1 MVAVVHRI
9 VQYFVQEKRKQSMT
23 TSARGKIALVGAG
36 EYLPVMAAVD
46 QALLADLEETPQVVV
61 IPTAAVPDGPATTE
75 RWAKMGVDHFSQLGV
90 HVEPLMLRTRDDAN
104 SPHIVT
110 KLTSANFVY
119 FSGGKPHYLL
129 ETLKD
134 TLAWEAIK
142 NIFGRGGVVAGCS
155 AGAMVMG
162 GVIFRFP
169 QFWQTQPA
177 LGLVPDIAVIPHF
190 NELPATLSQAIDR
203 IDVKETVVGIDA
215 ATALVW
221 GNTAWTVQGHGT
233 VTVFQEPKKV
243 QYSAG
248 QHVTLAPLTS

>member
-1 MVAVVHRI
+1 
-9 VQYFVQEKRKQSMT
+9 
-23 TSARGKIALVGAG
+23 
-36 EYLPVMAAVD
+36 
-46 QALLADLEETPQVVV
+46 
-61 IPTAAVPDGPATTE
+61 
-75 RWAKMGVDHFSQLGV
+75 MGVDHFSQLGV
-90 HVEPLMLRTRDDAN
+90 HVEPLMLRTREDAN
-104 SPHIVT
+104 STHIVT
-110 KLTSANFVY
+110 KLAGANFVY

-129 ETLKD
+129 EALKD

-177 LGLVPDIAVIPHF
+177 LGLVPGIAVIPHF
-190 NELPATLSQAIDR
+190 NELPATLSQGIDR

-221 GNTAWTVQGHGT
+221 GNSAWTVQGHGT
-233 VTVFQEPKKV
+233 VTVFQEPKRV
-243 QYSAG
+243 QYNAG
-248 QHVTLAPLTS
+248 QHVALAPLTS

>member
-1 MVAVVHRI
+1 
-9 VQYFVQEKRKQSMT
+9 MT
-23 TSARGKIALVGAG
+23 TSARRKIALVGAG
-36 EYLPVMAAVD
+36 EYLPTMAAVD
-46 QALLADLEETPQVVV
+46 KALLADLEETPRVAV
-61 IPTAAVPDGPATTE
+61 IPTAAVPDGPATTK
-75 RWAKMGVDHFSQLGV
+75 RWAQMGVDHFSQLGV
-90 HVEPLMLRTRDDAN
+90 HVEPVMLQTREDAN
-104 SPHIVT
+104 STHIVT
-110 KLTSANFVY
+110 QLAGANFVY

-142 NIFGRGGVVAGCS
+142 NMFARGGVVAGCS

-177 LGLVPDIAVIPHF
+177 LRLVPDIAVIPHF
-190 NELPATLSQAIDR
+190 NELPAALSQAIDR

-221 GNTAWTVQGHGT
+221 GNNAWTVQGHGT

-243 QYSAG
+243 QYSTG
-248 QHVTLAPLTS
+248 QHVALAPLSS